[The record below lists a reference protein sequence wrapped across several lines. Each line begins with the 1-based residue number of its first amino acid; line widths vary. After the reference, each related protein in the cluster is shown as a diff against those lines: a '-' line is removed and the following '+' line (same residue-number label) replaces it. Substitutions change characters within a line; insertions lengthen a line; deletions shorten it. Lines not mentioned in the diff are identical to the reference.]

1 MATREATP
9 TGQPTRHLDVYAGID
24 FGTTYSKI
32 AIAIPDRTGRVEPR
46 HCYAHCIEAFKF
58 KGSKVPT
65 KYPTG
70 IYNGPEYDGKWLE
83 WFKLSLPHK
92 DDLPHDLR
100 VSKKLDILTKEREA
114 LDMSAV
120 DVTSNFLGVI
130 WKHAH
135 EEICDRVKQIDEFA
149 QYHVVITV
157 TVPVVWPAD
166 ARKKL
171 YQAIQSANILGPN
184 VRLARKFI
192 TEAEATGIALM
203 SATSVYPGNL
213 QGSGFQVRDTVI
225 ICDCGGGTTDLISYQ
240 VVSIQPFAV
249 REISPGKCIFAG
261 GSLVD
266 EAFLDLVK
274 GKAKRECPR
283 PTFKAL
289 TNEDFHEF
297 VESIWDENLKIN
309 HSLGMAG
316 TRFRLPANFL
326 GSQARRQPRAHPD
339 SLNMTFTVDDINGV
353 FDPIVDQ
360 IVNLVKSEM
369 SLVSRETGNPT
380 KHVFMAG
387 GFGLNLYLQE
397 KMKIMAK
404 RSSPSTNIVCF
415 EGDQGWTAVAR
426 GAVFHGIQAN
436 SQSNQPIVQ
445 VNSRASREGYGLE
458 SSTDISIL
466 WLVNPGDELSA
477 DGQNRRPIPPQAVW
491 HGRYGRSY
499 VNMYRQEGPNAIP
512 GFASCLSWN
521 AVGEL
526 QNLEFNFHWDGTR
539 MHYVLLYRG
548 NQQVPLT
555 IENYY
560 DL

>member
-120 DVTSNFLGVI
+120 DSSSRQTL
-130 WKHAH
+130 
-135 EEICDRVKQIDEFA
+135 E
-149 QYHVVITV
+149 
-157 TVPVVWPAD
+157 
-166 ARKKL
+166 KKL

-184 VRLARKFI
+184 VRLARKFV

-266 EAFLDLVK
+266 AAFLDLVK

-380 KHVFMAG
+380 RHVVMAG

-445 VNSRASREGYGLE
+445 VNSRASGEGYGLE

-466 WLVNPGDELSA
+466 WLVNPGDELSV
-477 DGQNRRPIPPQAVW
+477 DGQYRRPVPPQAVW
-491 HGRYGRSY
+491 HGRYVRSY

>member
-46 HCYAHCIEAFKF
+46 HCYAYCIEAFKF

-65 KYPTG
+65 KYPT
-70 IYNGPEYDGKWLE
+70 
-83 WFKLSLPHK
+83 
-92 DDLPHDLR
+92 
-100 VSKKLDILTKEREA
+100 EREA

-184 VRLARKFI
+184 VRLARKFV

-225 ICDCGGGTTDLISYQ
+225 FCDCGGGTTDLISYQ

-369 SLVSRETGNPT
+369 SL
-380 KHVFMAG
+380 HVFMAG

-466 WLVNPGDELSA
+466 WLVNPVS
-477 DGQNRRPIPPQAVW
+477 I
-491 HGRYGRSY
+491 SF
-499 VNMYRQEGPNAIP
+499 I
-512 GFASCLSWN
+512 
-521 AVGEL
+521 
-526 QNLEFNFHWDGTR
+526 
-539 MHYVLLYRG
+539 YVLVEPLADTPPKAMNSLLTAKTEDLFLHRQCG
-548 NQQVPLT
+548 MGDMAVPT
-555 IENYY
+555 
-560 DL
+560 